1 MPHIFGIP
9 AGTVLLAFIILE
21 AFETV
26 ILPRTA
32 GRELRLIRLTGRI
45 GWALWSFGAQRIH
58 SSSRREAF
66 LSYFAPMQMPLVLG
80 IWALGLI
87 YGFSLILWGMHA
99 PITGPVPY
107 PSFGSYLYL
116 SGTSFFTLG
125 YGDLTPTGSLGRFL
139 CVLESGF
146 GVGFLAIVICYF
158 PVLYGAFSRRE
169 VSISLLDARA
179 GTPPAAGEFLRRH
192 SARDD
197 VSAVPQVL
205 REWEQWSAELL
216 EAHLSYPVIAMYRS
230 QHDRE
235 SWLSAL
241 TMVMDVCALILVGV
255 DGIPDGQAKLTFAMA
270 RHAAIDTGLVFNIL
284 PSPPETDRLPPADYA
299 ALRSVLAEAGI
310 PLRDGADAEQRLK
323 DYRQLYE
330 PYVYALSRRFL
341 MELPPWTAPADAVDN
356 WQTSAWNRETK
367 GELHF

>member
-1 MPHIFGIP
+1 MPHILAVLMGVI
-9 AGTVLLAFIILE
+9 LLAFIVLE
-21 AFETV
+21 AFETI

-32 GRELRLIRLTGRI
+32 ARELRLIRLTGRI
-45 GWALWSFGAQRIH
+45 GWAVWSYCAQRMR
-58 SSSRREAF
+58 SSSRRESF
-66 LSYFAPMQMPLVLG
+66 LSYFAPMQMPIVLG
-80 IWALGLI
+80 IWASGLI
-87 YGFSLILWGMHA
+87 CGFGLILWGIQA

-107 PSFGSYLYL
+107 PSIGNYLYL

-125 YGDLTPTGSLGRFL
+125 YGDLTPTRSLGRFF
-139 CVLESGF
+139 CVIESGF

-179 GTPPAAGEFLRRH
+179 GTPPAAAEFLRRH

-197 VSAVPQVL
+197 VAAIPEVL

-235 SWLSAL
+235 SWLAAL
-241 TMVMDVCALILVGV
+241 TMVMDVCSLILVGV

-270 RHAAIDTGLVFNIL
+270 RHAAIDTGLVFNVTPIQ
-284 PSPPETDRLPPADYA
+284 PENDRLPAADYTS
-299 ALRSVLAEAGI
+299 LQNTLSEAGI
-310 PLRDGADAEQRLK
+310 PLRDGVHAEQRLR

-330 PYVYALSRRFL
+330 PYVNALSRRFL
-341 MELPPWTAPADAVDN
+341 MELPPWTALPDAVDN